1 MKAHIRYITHRP
13 GRDREKISRAL
24 FDNHG
29 LSDKQHA
36 YHMVD
41 MAPRGT
47 NFFKI
52 VISPDPNREDRY
64 KDLDLPHITRQT
76 ILQLEA
82 QIGRHVQF
90 IGTIHNDHTPNR
102 HVHAIALVQGRLTK
116 EDFLALRKTAT
127 HEALFQRKMRD
138 RVRENPRLHSLH
150 QSVRTERRARAVR
163 PVRLQG
169 GCVQCGYGTL
179 TGIAYYVSRCP
190 MCHAPLKKYRRQR
203 RRDATRRNKC
213 GAPLEGASKSWLPRL
228 VITSKAIANK
238 ANMRDQALI

>member
-1 MKAHIRYITHRP
+1 MAVVKVKYTRSRPRMKAHIRYITHRP

-29 LSDKQHA
+29 LSDKQRA

-52 VISPDPNREDRY
+52 VISPDPKREDRY

-76 ILQLEA
+76 ILQLAA

-102 HVHAIALVQGRLTK
+102 HVHTVCCVQGRLTQ

-127 HEALFQRKMRD
+127 YEALFQRKMRN
-138 RVRENPRLHSLH
+138 RVRENPRLHYLY
-150 QSVRTERRARAVR
+150 QSVRTERRARSVR

-169 GCVQCGYGTL
+169 GCVKCGYGTL
-179 TGIAYYVSRCP
+179 TGISYYVSRCP
-190 MCHAPLKKYRRQR
+190 MCHAPLKRYPRASLRLEVQR
-203 RRDATRRNKC
+203 
-213 GAPLEGASKSWLPRL
+213 
-228 VITSKAIANK
+228 
-238 ANMRDQALI
+238 

>member
-52 VISPDPNREDRY
+52 VISPDPKREDRY
-64 KDLDLPHITRQT
+64 NDLDLPHITRQT

-102 HVHAIALVQGRLTK
+102 HVHAVCCVQGRLTK

-150 QSVRTERRARAVR
+150 QSVRTERRERAVR

-179 TGIAYYVSRCP
+179 TGIAYYLSRCP
-190 MCHAPLKKYRRQR
+190 MCHAPLKKYRRQS
-203 RRDATRRNKC
+203 
-213 GAPLEGASKSWLPRL
+213 GGLEAKL
-228 VITSKAIANK
+228 
-238 ANMRDQALI
+238 

>member
-1 MKAHIRYITHRP
+1 MAVVKVEYTRSRPRMKAHIRYITYRP

-29 LSDKQHA
+29 LSDTQRA

-52 VISPDPNREDRY
+52 VISPDPKREDRY

-102 HVHAIALVQGRLTK
+102 HLPPCSRSGETHTRRFSGSSQDRHIRSALAEKNAGPRPGQSP
-116 EDFLALRKTAT
+116 LALS
-127 HEALFQRKMRD
+127 
-138 RVRENPRLHSLH
+138 P
-150 QSVRTERRARAVR
+150 SVCCTERRKEQCDQFDCREAVYSADM
-163 PVRLQG
+163 G
-169 GCVQCGYGTL
+169 
-179 TGIAYYVSRCP
+179 
-190 MCHAPLKKYRRQR
+190 H
-203 RRDATRRNKC
+203 
-213 GAPLEGASKSWLPRL
+213 
-228 VITSKAIANK
+228 
-238 ANMRDQALI
+238 